1 MPSRPTY
8 YEFFAGGGMA
18 RAGIGPVWRCLLA
31 NDMDPMKARVY
42 ADNWGGEDFR
52 LGDVAALGPQ
62 DLPGRPDMAW
72 ASFPCQD
79 LSLAGSGAG
88 LTGERSGA
96 FWAFWRSVMTLAAEG
111 RRPPVVVLENVLGLL
126 TSRDGRDFA
135 AICEALSA
143 GGYRFGAVVVD
154 AAHFVPQSRRRVF
167 IVAVSRLIAL
177 DADSVAEAPHPVWH
191 PRPLRRAAA
200 GLTGTAARDWIWWR
214 LPEPPVRN
222 TALADLVE
230 AEPTGVAWHSA
241 AQTQRL
247 LDLMSDLN
255 RAKLDQAVREGGAV
269 VGTAYRRT
277 RPTPDGPLQR
287 VEIRFD
293 GTAGCLRTPA
303 GGSSRQILVCADAHG
318 VRSRLLSPREQAR
331 LMGLADGYVLPG
343 NYNEACHLLGDGL
356 AAPAVAFVMRHL
368 VESVVDARGLPRA
381 A

>member
-18 RAGIGPVWRCLLA
+18 RAGIGPGWRCLLA
-31 NDMDPMKARVY
+31 NDMDPMKARAY

-52 LGDVAALGPQ
+52 LGDVAALSPQ

-96 FWAFWRSVMTLAAEG
+96 FWAFWRAITALAAEG
-111 RRPPVVVLENVLGLL
+111 RGPPVVVLENVLGLL
-126 TSRDGRDFA
+126 SSRDGRDFA

-143 GGYRFGAVVVD
+143 GGYRYGAVVVD

-167 IVAVSRLIAL
+167 IVAVARTTPVDAL
-177 DADSVAEAPHPVWH
+177 SLAEAPHPVWH

-200 GLTGTAARDWIWWR
+200 ALGEAAARDWIWWR

-230 AEPTGVAWHSA
+230 AEQTGVAWHSP
-241 AQTQRL
+241 AQTRRL

-255 RAKLDQAVREGGAV
+255 RAKLAQAAREGGAV

-277 RPTPDGPLQR
+277 RPTPDGPVQR

-303 GGSSRQILVCADAHG
+303 GGSSRQILVRADAHG

-331 LMGLADGYVLPG
+331 LMGLGDSYVLPG

-368 VESVVDARGLPRA
+368 VEGVVDARGLPRA